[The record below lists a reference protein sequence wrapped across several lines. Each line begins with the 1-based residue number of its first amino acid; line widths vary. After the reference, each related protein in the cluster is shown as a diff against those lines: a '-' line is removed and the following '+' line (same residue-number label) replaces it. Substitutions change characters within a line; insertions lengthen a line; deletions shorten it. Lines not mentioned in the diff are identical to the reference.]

1 MFLDYSWKKNAARW
15 KTVYKWRC
23 RLVRV
28 KKKQTKKKCGT
39 ARLKL
44 RLYKRSYLSS
54 GDTCMPGY
62 LFIYDLHAWLL
73 VYIWLACLVTC
84 LYMTCM
90 PGYLFIYDL
99 HAWLLV
105 YIWLACLVTCLYMT
119 CMPGYLF
126 IYDLHAWLL
135 VYIWLACL
143 VACLY
148 MTCMPGYLFIYDL
161 HAWLL
166 VYIWFHQPLLRR
178 HRWMITNMVRV
189 DQYWSS
195 QNSKNFHKSQTLPV
209 EDYIPHIETT

>member
-1 MFLDYSWKKNAARW
+1 MFLDCSWKKNAARW

-90 PGYLFIYDL
+90 PGYLFIYD
-99 HAWLLV
+99 W
-105 YIWLACLVTCLYMT
+105 
-119 CMPGYLF
+119 
-126 IYDLHAWLL
+126 
-135 VYIWLACL
+135 
-143 VACLY
+143 
-148 MTCMPGYLFIYDL
+148 

-209 EDYIPHIETT
+209 EDYILHIETT

>member
-1 MFLDYSWKKNAARW
+1 MPRDGKPFTSGDVVSSEWKRSKRRKNAE
-15 KTVYKWRC
+15 
-23 RLVRV
+23 
-28 KKKQTKKKCGT
+28 
-39 ARLKL
+39 L
-44 RLYKRSYLSS
+44 RGSS
-54 GDTCMPGY
+54 CVCTNGA
-62 LFIYDLHAWLL
+62 IS
-73 VYIWLACLVTC
+73 VQVI
-84 LYMTCM
+84 
-90 PGYLFIYDL
+90 
-99 HAWLLV
+99 
-105 YIWLACLVTCLYMT
+105 LACLVTCLYMT